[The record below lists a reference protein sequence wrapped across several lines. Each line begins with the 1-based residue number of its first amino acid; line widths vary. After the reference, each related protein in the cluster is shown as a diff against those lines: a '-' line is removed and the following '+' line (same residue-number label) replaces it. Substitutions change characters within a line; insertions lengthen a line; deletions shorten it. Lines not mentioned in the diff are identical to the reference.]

1 MEANSTVDGSARAPE
16 MGIFATHAVGAADRV
31 GAGIGRVIA
40 QLMLGLAY
48 AAAKPLVQPS
58 VIALGSSTTAGPC
71 STRLGAVHLDKV
83 RPAPPAP
90 RIFLVSRARR
100 QLALVCS
107 PARWA
112 AHCGPVS
119 SCAGRCTAAAPSA
132 YAPTTL

>member
-1 MEANSTVDGSARAPE
+1 

-48 AAAKPLVQPS
+48 AAAKPPVQPS

-90 RIFLVSRARR
+90 RSFSFLAFG
-100 QLALVCS
+100 AI
-107 PARWA
+107 
-112 AHCGPVS
+112 
-119 SCAGRCTAAAPSA
+119 
-132 YAPTTL
+132 